1 MTTILRRDNG
11 GAIELDVHRWHAEI
25 DDVERELLE
34 SLPDPVLDIG
44 CGPGRIVS
52 ALAKVGRLALGID
65 PEPRAAAAARSRGAA
80 VLERSVF
87 EPLPGEGRW
96 RSALLL
102 DGNIGIGG
110 DPVRLLR
117 RVGELLAPGGSMVA
131 EVLSPQLSTEMLTV
145 RVEATLG
152 RATGPWFSWA
162 RVAAHDFA
170 ALAQESGLTPT
181 DMTAVDG
188 RWFARAVRP

>member
-1 MTTILRRDNG
+1 MTVILRRDNG
-11 GAIELDVHRWHAEI
+11 DTIELEVHRWHAEI

-34 SLPDPVLDIG
+34 LLPDPVLDIG
-44 CGPGRIVS
+44 CGPGRIAS
-52 ALAKVGRLALGID
+52 ALAGAGRPALGID

-87 EPLPGEGRW
+87 DPLPGEGRW

-117 RVGELLAPGGSMVA
+117 RVGELLAPGGFLLA
-131 EVLSPQLSTEMLTV
+131 EVLSPHSSTERLTV
-145 RVEATLG
+145 RIEAMRG
-152 RATGPWFSWA
+152 RAAGPWFSWA
-162 RVAAHDFA
+162 RVAAADFA
-170 ALAQESGLTPT
+170 DLAHESGLEPMGVTT
-181 DMTAVDG
+181 MDG
-188 RWFARAVRP
+188 RWFARAMRP